1 MGMSCTVCACAKNV
15 IKVITKKC
23 FENIAFK
30 YCNAL
35 RFSVKKKYLCFQP
48 GVKCKLLK
56 YKRLFNMPL
65 FLLLTSRQWKPKVT
79 KLEYPLTTLY
89 YFDNR

>member
-23 FENIAFK
+23 LENIAFK

-35 RFSVKKKYLCFQP
+35 RFSVKKNAY
-48 GVKCKLLK
+48 V
-56 YKRLFNMPL
+56 FN
-65 FLLLTSRQWKPKVT
+65 QA
-79 KLEYPLTTLY
+79 
-89 YFDNR
+89 